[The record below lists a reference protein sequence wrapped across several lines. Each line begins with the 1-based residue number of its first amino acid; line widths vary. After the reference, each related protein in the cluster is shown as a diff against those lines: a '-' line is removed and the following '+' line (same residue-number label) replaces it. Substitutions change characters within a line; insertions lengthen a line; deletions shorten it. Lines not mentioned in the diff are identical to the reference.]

1 MKIFHMGD
9 WHIGKLVNGFYM
21 TEDQEFII
29 NQLYDEIEK
38 EAPDVLII
46 AGDLYDRSVP
56 PVQAVELLNKV
67 LKKIVVDLKTPII
80 AIAGNHDSNERLGF
94 GSELLKSSGLYIK
107 GTLSKEVEKITL
119 KDEFGEVDFYPIP
132 YLDPPVVRDLFEDE
146 SIKTHDDAMKK
157 IVENISEHMNK
168 EKRNIAIAHGYI
180 TYTKN
185 IEEEYEGEI
194 NHSDTVEGQ
203 SNEGND
209 EFNSYN
215 SKEKSNKII
224 IEELEKSDSEKPLSI
239 GGTEFINAN
248 YFKDFNYTALGHLHG
263 PQKVGSDRIRYSGSL
278 MKYSFSEIKQKKG
291 ITIVNLDEAGNVEVE
306 FRGLKHRRDFRIVTG
321 ELQDI
326 VSGNIGDTG
335 NKEDYIKVELKD
347 KGELVD
353 PMAKLRSVYPNVMEL
368 IRSDR
373 VKNNSDGRTV
383 ATNVKERSKISLFES
398 FYEDITGE
406 SCEEEYMNVMKGVI
420 EKCER
425 GGEE

>member
-29 NQLYDEIEK
+29 NQLYEEIENQN
-38 EAPDVLII
+38 PDVIII

-56 PVQAVELLNKV
+56 PVQAVELLNRV
-67 LKKIVVDLKTPII
+67 FKKIVFDLKTPVI

-94 GSELLKSSGLYIK
+94 GSDLLKSSGLYIK

-132 YLDPPVVRDLFEDE
+132 YLDPPVVRDLFEDDT
-146 SIKTHDDAMKK
+146 IKTHDDAMKK
-157 IVENISEHMNK
+157 IVDNIREHMDKN
-168 EKRNIAIAHGYI
+168 KRNIAVAHGYI
-180 TYTKN
+180 THKHS
-185 IEEEYEGEI
+185 IEEKPECELNHKDIFKSVSNQEKCEY
-194 NHSDTVEGQ
+194 
-203 SNEGND
+203 
-209 EFNSYN
+209 NSYN
-215 SKEKSNKII
+215 SKKESNKII
-224 IEELEKSDSEKPLSI
+224 VEELEKSDSEKPISI
-239 GGTEFINAN
+239 GGTELIDAN
-248 YFKDFNYTALGHLHG
+248 YFNDFDYTALGHLHG
-263 PQKVGSDRIRYSGSL
+263 PQKVGSDKIRYSGSL
-278 MKYSFSEIKQKKG
+278 MKYSFSEVKQKKG
-291 ITIVNLDEAGNVEVE
+291 ITIVNLDKNGNIQVE
-306 FRGLKHRRDFRIVTG
+306 FHGFKHRRDFRIITG

-326 VSGNIGDTG
+326 VSGNMGYTG
-335 NKEDYIKVELKD
+335 KEEDYIKVELKD

-368 IRSDR
+368 TRVDR
-373 VKNNSDGRTV
+373 MKNNIQGRTI

-406 SCEEEYMNVMKGVI
+406 ICEEEYKDVMKDII
-420 EKCER
+420 EKCEK